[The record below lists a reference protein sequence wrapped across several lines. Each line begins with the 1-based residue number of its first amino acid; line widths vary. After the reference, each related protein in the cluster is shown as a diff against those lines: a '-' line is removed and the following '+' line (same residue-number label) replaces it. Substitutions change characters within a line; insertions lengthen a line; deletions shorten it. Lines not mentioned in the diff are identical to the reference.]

1 MDNNI
6 PVVIY
11 CGGEG
16 TRMRGGTL
24 TKKELV
30 EIGGRPIIWHVMRI
44 FSTYGFN
51 RFVLPLGYEAQQLK
65 NYFLNYEAMN
75 RDLTLRVGNRQNQID
90 YHGPEEHPEW
100 EVSLIDT
107 GLHTDKASRL
117 GRVADYLDADRFF
130 VTYGDGVGDVNI
142 SALMDFHLA
151 HGKLVTITGIQPKHY
166 QYGIMD
172 ADEDGL
178 VAEYIQYPELPYWI
192 NGGFMV
198 LERSVLDR
206 IGPGDNVPLETG
218 VLQDLLGEDQ
228 VMMYRHRGFWQSMD
242 TLKDANELEQI
253 WRAGAPWKTW

>member
-1 MDNNI
+1 MNSNI

-44 FSTYGFN
+44 FSVHGFN
-51 RFVLPLGYEAQQLK
+51 RFVLPLGFEAQQLK

-75 RDLTLRVGNRQNQID
+75 RNLTIRVGTQKSQVA

-100 EVSLIDT
+100 EVTLVDT

-117 GRVADYLDADRFF
+117 TRVAGYLDADRFF
-130 VTYGDGVGDVNI
+130 VTYGDGVGDVDI
-142 SALMDFHLA
+142 SALLAFHMT

-172 ADEDGL
+172 ADDTGL
-178 VAEYIQYPELPYWI
+178 VADYVQYPELPYWI
-192 NGGFMV
+192 NGGFM
-198 LERSVLDR
+198 LMERAILDR
-206 IGPGDNVPLETG
+206 IDPGDNMPLETG
-218 VLQDLLGEDQ
+218 VLQTLIGEDQ
-228 VMMYRHRGFWQSMD
+228 VMMYRHHGFWQSMD
-242 TLKDANELEQI
+242 TLKDANELERI
-253 WRAGAPWKTW
+253 WQVGAPWKVW

>member
-1 MDNNI
+1 MKTDI

-30 EIGGRPIIWHVMRI
+30 EIGGRPIIWHVMRT
-44 FSTYGFN
+44 FSAYGFN
-51 RFVLPLGYEAQQLK
+51 RFVLPLGYEAHQLK

-75 RDLTLRVGNRQNQID
+75 RDFTVRVGASSETVGF
-90 YHGPEEHPEW
+90 HGREDHPEW
-100 EVSLIDT
+100 EVSLVDT

-117 GRVADYLDADRFF
+117 ARVADYLDGERFF
-130 VTYGDGVGDVNI
+130 VTYGDGVSDVDI
-142 SALMDFHLA
+142 SALLAFHRN

-178 VAEYIQYPELPYWI
+178 VADYVQYPELPYWI
-192 NGGFMV
+192 NGGFML
-198 LERSVLDR
+198 LEQSVLDR
-206 IGPGDNVPLETG
+206 IGPGDNVALETG
-218 VLQDLLGEDQ
+218 MLQDLLRERQ
-228 VMMYRHRGFWQSMD
+228 VMMFRHHGFWQSMD
-242 TLKDANELEQI
+242 TLKDAKELEQI
-253 WRAGAPWKTW
+253 WQESAPWKVW